1 MQIDS
6 FRPDLEV
13 PDLEV
18 QRVDLQEIPAW
29 ESVFDGE
36 GSQVAE
42 EQPRSAQQFP
52 DWLSG
57 QEVSHCK
64 GPTSCTGCVKLRSTP
79 IASLWEQQ
87 VYPSY

>member
-1 MQIDS
+1 MKPLGLSHAAVQIDS

-18 QRVDLQEIPAW
+18 QKVDLQEIPAW

-42 EQPRSAQQFP
+42 ELPRSSQQFP

-57 QEVSHCK
+57 QEVSFFQLLVYKAVC
-64 GPTSCTGCVKLRSTP
+64 GCTVP
-79 IASLWEQQ
+79 
-87 VYPSY
+87 